1 MRSIVAIVLFSTSAW
16 AGPKLVSLKTVPAE
30 ATLSYAGAAQQ
41 FLAIA
46 AYDDGTE
53 RDVTGEAQWRVS
65 NPGLATL
72 TGSARLSAT
81 ADGSLTITAALPAGA
96 HAQSAVRI
104 EGSGAA

>member
-1 MRSIVAIVLFSTSAW
+1 MKSIFAIALFSAAAW

-30 ATLSYAGAAQQ
+30 ATLSYAGSAQQ

-65 NPGLATL
+65 DPDLATL
-72 TGSARLSAT
+72 TAPARLAAL
-81 ADGSLTITAALPAGA
+81 ADGSVTV
-96 HAQSAVRI
+96 SA
-104 EGSGAA
+104 SS